1 MRKWNALGIMCF
13 ALLLASAVRAQ
24 TGVNNAALK
33 GDYAFSFNGM
43 TTGDGVSSTPFA
55 AVGRFTADGAG
66 NLTNGEL
73 DANGLGVSMGGIEK
87 GVALAF
93 TGSYTI
99 GADNRGVMNL
109 NIPGGGTL
117 AFVMLANGNAKFVEV
132 DASGGHGTVGSGSM
146 ERANTSSYNT
156 AAIVGDYAFGVA
168 GFDQSNN
175 RTAMAG
181 RFTANGMGMYSNGAA
196 DVNLAGHFMTFN
208 ALVGTY
214 AVTDGAT
221 GRGIL
226 NMPPAIGGFPGNLN
240 FVFYTVNAGKIFL
253 MEMDAVS
260 AATPLLNGTL
270 LQQQT
275 PLGGFTSASLNSGM
289 VMYWTGNNGGP
300 ACAGGG
306 LLTGDGVSGLSL
318 TYDNSCNGTSAAG
331 LIGTYSVASDG
342 RAALRPGTAYVVGY
356 LVTSN
361 QGFILVPDGTVSLG
375 FGESQ
380 ASGTFTNSSIS
391 GQYAGSTTTPASVG
405 VTIFSGEFT
414 ADGAGNL
421 GGTEDIGAP
430 TGETTNAASATYS
443 VSSSPTN
450 GRGTISGSFSGIVYV
465 ISPTKFAVVSMGAP
479 NSAIAIFE
487 H

>member
-1 MRKWNALGIMCF
+1 
-13 ALLLASAVRAQ
+13 
-24 TGVNNAALK
+24 
-33 GDYAFSFNGM
+33 
-43 TTGDGVSSTPFA
+43 
-55 AVGRFTADGAG
+55 
-66 NLTNGEL
+66 
-73 DANGLGVSMGGIEK
+73 
-87 GVALAF
+87 
-93 TGSYTI
+93 
-99 GADNRGVMNL
+99 MNL

-146 ERANTSSYNT
+146 ERANTSAYNT
-156 AAIVGDYAFGVA
+156 AAIAGDYAFGVA

-208 ALVGTY
+208 ALAGTD

-226 NMPPAIGGFPGNLN
+226 IMPPAIGGFPGNLN

-260 AATPLLNGTL
+260 SATPLLNGTL

-342 RAALRPGTAYVVGY
+342 RVALRPG
-356 LVTSN
+356 
-361 QGFILVPDGTVSLG
+361 
-375 FGESQ
+375 
-380 ASGTFTNSSIS
+380 
-391 GQYAGSTTTPASVG
+391 
-405 VTIFSGEFT
+405 
-414 ADGAGNL
+414 
-421 GGTEDIGAP
+421 
-430 TGETTNAASATYS
+430 
-443 VSSSPTN
+443 
-450 GRGTISGSFSGIVYV
+450 
-465 ISPTKFAVVSMGAP
+465 
-479 NSAIAIFE
+479 
-487 H
+487 